1 MKTKNFLKSL
11 VLVLTLATLCLTIK
25 HVFETSIVNAAL
37 DTTYLDKIQNVTD
50 LPTFDSSHGQAIQR
64 PGVSNITSAVFFVL
78 DMLKFLIGGVAVII
92 LILIGV
98 RLIIARK
105 KIDEVWPKQKEHLIM
120 IATGFVLIMLADY
133 LVKRV
138 LFGAEGEVYQS
149 EASVQL
155 AAGAAT
161 EQIKGI
167 YNLAMILVG
176 LLAVLMTIIAGF
188 RLLISAGNEEAQTKV
203 KKQMTW
209 LIIGLFVI
217 GVAEFVVQDFI
228 FPNKGA
234 QIPAADQGIKLIV
247 SFTNFAAAF
256 ISIIAFIVSLYGGYL
271 YVIAAGN
278 EEQTTKAKKV
288 LMGAIIAL
296 ILGLGAFAVVNS
308 VIQLKPGA

>member
-1 MKTKNFLKSL
+1 MKTNNIFKSL
-11 VLVLTLATLCLTIK
+11 VLVLTLAALCLTIK
-25 HVFETSIVNAAL
+25 HVFGANIVNAAL
-37 DTTYLDKIQNVTD
+37 DTSYLDKIQSVTD

-78 DMLKFLIGGVAVII
+78 DMLKFLIGGVAVIM
-92 LILIGV
+92 LILTGV

-120 IATGFVLIMLADY
+120 IAVGFVLIMLADY

-167 YNLAMILVG
+167 YNLAMIFVG
-176 LLAVLMTIIAGF
+176 ILAVLMTIIAGF
-188 RLLISAGNEEAQTKV
+188 RLLTSAGNEEAQTKV

-209 LIIGLFVI
+209 LVIGLFVI
-217 GVAEFVVQDFI
+217 GIAEFVVQDFI
-228 FPNKGA
+228 FPNKGVK
-234 QIPAADQGIKLIV
+234 IPAAEQGIKLIV

-278 EEQTTKAKKV
+278 EEQTSKAKKV

-296 ILGLGAFAVVNS
+296 ILGLGAFAIVNS
-308 VIQLKPGA
+308 VIQLEPGA